1 MRFSDCQVVHR
12 DLASRNVLLAE
23 GMICKVSD
31 FGMSRDVYVDQSYTK
46 LGHGKGRIST
56 IGRSKYNCSLKILTL
71 CPEMGEGEGDGE
83 GWSVR
88 SNICCVTLL
97 WCVSPSQVVG
107 PGVSEGP
114 ALHQQVGCLELGR
127 PALGNILSW
136 GHSLPRHRVRR

>member
-56 IGRSKYNCSLKILTL
+56 IGRSIIAASKYSLCVLKWGRGR
-71 CPEMGEGEGDGE
+71 EMGMVGVLGPI
-83 GWSVR
+83 SV
-88 SNICCVTLL
+88 V
-97 WCVSPSQVVG
+97 
-107 PGVSEGP
+107 
-114 ALHQQVGCLELGR
+114 
-127 PALGNILSW
+127 
-136 GHSLPRHRVRR
+136 